1 MSDIQ
6 EEQKRLYKRAEE
18 NDKKILEKELEELRD
33 IFNYEKDLRIKSEK
47 EINRLNNMID
57 KAIEAINFYQSSK
70 TLAINYDNIK
80 RIRGILKG
88 NDYDLY
94 MFEEE
99 LNILQGKEK

>member
-6 EEQKRLYKRAEE
+6 EQIKIAHRKALEQDFNE
-18 NDKKILEKELEELRD
+18 IIKELKQEEHKNLELS
-33 IFNYEKDLRIKSEK
+33 IRI
-47 EINRLNNMID
+47 N

-99 LNILQGKEK
+99 LNKLQGKDK